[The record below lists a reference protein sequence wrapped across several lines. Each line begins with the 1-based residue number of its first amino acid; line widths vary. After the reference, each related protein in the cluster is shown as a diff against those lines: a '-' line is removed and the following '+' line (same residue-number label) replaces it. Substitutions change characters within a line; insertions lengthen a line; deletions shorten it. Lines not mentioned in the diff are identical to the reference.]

1 MFYIDGPKITL
12 TFYENQE
19 YSGSEGGGEE
29 IRSEG
34 ERNGKREGKNNGKE
48 PVAPCTENF
57 RVRGAILLLGL
68 IVGSRAINSFIL
80 RSLHPLHE
88 TIFLAVTRFITGIIQ
103 HKIRLHPVYLA
114 MKYLLL

>member
-1 MFYIDGPKITL
+1 MKIKNARVQRGKK
-12 TFYENQE
+12 YEARVKE
-19 YSGSEGGGEE
+19 M
-29 IRSEG
+29 
-34 ERNGKREGKNNGKE
+34 GKREGKNNGKE